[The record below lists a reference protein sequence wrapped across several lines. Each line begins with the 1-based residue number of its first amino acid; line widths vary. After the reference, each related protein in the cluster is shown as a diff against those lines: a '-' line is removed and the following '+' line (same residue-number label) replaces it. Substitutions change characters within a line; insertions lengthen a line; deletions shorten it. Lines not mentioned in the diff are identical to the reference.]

1 MYFSYII
8 IILVCLVFSAYFSA
22 TETAFLSYNRARI
35 KTMAEKD
42 NKKAALVLKLTEK
55 YDKLIL
61 TILVGNNVLNVI
73 VASIGTLLFAR
84 LFEYENPVKTAV
96 FSVIAVT
103 VAILVFG
110 EIIPKSLATDFPEK
124 FACFSAPIISVI
136 IIILTPIT
144 FIFSGIQ
151 KLSANIVKTENDS
164 KMSSEELL
172 MLVDEVQQ
180 EGSIEESEG
189 DLLKNA
195 IEFSDRKAEDIL
207 THRVDLEAV
216 EFGSTKEEIA
226 KVFTESGFSR
236 LLVYDD
242 TIDNVIGTIH
252 RKDFYYGSGITGK
265 SIKEITVPP
274 LFVHQSEKIDD
285 LLKLLQ
291 KNKTHMAIVLDEYGG
306 TLGIVTMEDILEEL
320 VGEIWDEHDE
330 VVEEFSEISE
340 NNYKVDCSV
349 NFDNFCEFFSV
360 TDENTESISLGGWIM
375 EKMERIP
382 SAGESFEYDNLFITV
397 SETEEHRILSAIV
410 LVNPKQTEENE
421 EKDENEKTHNKE
433 V

>member
-1 MYFSYII
+1 MYLPYIL
-8 IILVCLVFSAYFSA
+8 IILVCLVLSAYFSA

-35 KTMAEKD
+35 RTMAEKE
-42 NKKAALVLKLTEK
+42 NKKAALVVKLTEK

-84 LFEYENPVKTAV
+84 LLENEAPVKAAV
-96 FSVIAVT
+96 LSIIVLT
-103 VAILVFG
+103 VVILVFG

-124 FACFSAPIISVI
+124 FACFSAPIISVV
-136 IIILTPIT
+136 IIILTPVT
-144 FIFSGIQ
+144 FIFSGIK
-151 KLSANIVKTENDS
+151 KLSANLVKTENDS

-180 EGSIEESEG
+180 EGSLEEDEG

-195 IEFSDRKAEDIL
+195 IEFNDRKAEDIL

-216 EFGSTKEEIA
+216 EQNCTKEDIA
-226 KVFTESGFSR
+226 RVFTESGYSR

-242 TIDNVIGTIH
+242 TIDNIIGTIH
-252 RKDFYYGSGITGK
+252 RKDFYSGSGITGK
-265 SIKEITVPP
+265 HLKELIVPP
-274 LFVHQSEKIDD
+274 LFVHQSEKIND

-291 KNKTHMAIVLDEYGG
+291 KNKTHLAIVLDEYGG

-330 VVEEFSEISE
+330 VVEEFTKISE
-340 NNYKVDCSV
+340 DTYKVDCAV
-349 NFDNFCEFFSV
+349 NFDDFCEFFCLEKVETDSV
-360 TDENTESISLGGWIM
+360 SLGGWIM

-382 SAGESFEYDNLFITV
+382 VTGESFEYENLVITI
-397 SETEEHRILSAIV
+397 SQTEEQRILSVSV
-410 LVNPKQTEENE
+410 LIKPKVTEE
-421 EKDENEKTHNKE
+421 ENPENSE
-433 V
+433 N